1 MRMRV
6 ISAVIAVL
14 TGFQAPALY
23 AGAGSDGAAFLK
35 VEAGARAAAMGGAFT
50 AVSDDVSSVFY
61 NPAGPAL
68 VQNNEILLS
77 HAEWLEGLRNE
88 HAAYVHVLSARLTLF
103 TGLTALIIPALDEY
117 DAAGVNTGK
126 FSAMDGSAGAGLAL
140 ALGNDAYFGLFG
152 KTVYQQADTRK
163 AYAYAADLGFIRNY
177 GETVRVGL
185 AIQNFGTPIKLHLEN
200 FELPRTYRAGGA
212 YRLMRRAWLTAEIMQ
227 VGHSDLA
234 VAAGGEG
241 EYAIT
246 RRETVFVRAGYKTG
260 RSKNAGPGVSAGVGI
275 RSGDIGVDYAFSP
288 CGDLGDT
295 HRFTLGFRFG
305 NDRGDIL
312 TEQKVKRASRVK
324 PAPAAKTKPARE
336 KTKGTGG
343 TEKKDEPI
351 YFLW

>member
-1 MRMRV
+1 M
-6 ISAVIAVL
+6 AGL
-14 TGFQAPALY
+14 QAPALY

-35 VEAGARAAAMGGAFT
+35 VEAGARAAAMGGAFA
-50 AVSDDVSSVFY
+50 AVSDDASSVFY

-103 TGLTALIIPALDEY
+103 AGLTALIIPALDEY
-117 DAAGVNTGK
+117 DAVGTRTGD
-126 FSAMDGSAGAGLAL
+126 FSAMDGAAGAGLAV

-163 AYAYAADLGFIRNY
+163 AYAYAADIGFIQNY

-185 AIQNFGTPIKLHLEN
+185 AVQNFGTPIKLYSEN

-212 YRLMRRAWLTAEIMQ
+212 YRLMRRAWLTAEFMQ

-234 VAAGGEG
+234 AAAGAEG

-246 RRETVFVRAGYKTG
+246 ARETVFARAGYKTG
-260 RSKNAGPGVSAGVGI
+260 RSKNAGPGVSAGVGV

-288 CGDLGDT
+288 FGDLGDT
-295 HRFTLGFRFG
+295 HRFTLSYRFG
-305 NDRGDIL
+305 EDRGDIF
-312 TEQKVKRASRVK
+312 TERKMKRASRVK
-324 PAPAAKTKPARE
+324 PAPAAKTKPA
-336 KTKGTGG
+336 GG
-343 TEKKDEPI
+343 KAKVKSGGPKKEEPV